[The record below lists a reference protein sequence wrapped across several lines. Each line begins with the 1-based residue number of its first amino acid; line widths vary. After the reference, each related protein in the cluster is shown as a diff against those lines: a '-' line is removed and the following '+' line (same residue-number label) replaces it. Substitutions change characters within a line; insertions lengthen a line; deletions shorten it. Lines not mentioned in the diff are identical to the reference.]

1 MNPWLRRKLD
11 RLRKVWLLPLVSAS
25 LAIPVMLQME
35 MAGSTNN
42 VSHSEPVL
50 VASPLALDQIQEII
64 PLGNL
69 NPAGGHV
76 FPADHIYFDYGQKA
90 GLTVFA
96 PAGGT
101 VRSVRTQSRGDLK
114 IEVQVDP
121 NVDYYLAHIDVEP
134 EFKVGSKVMPGQRL
148 GTVSGRSML
157 DLGTTDARVRVS
169 GLTDPS
175 RYPEPTLHATSP
187 LSLFSEP
194 LKKQLYAKVR
204 RTGPDKDGR
213 FDLDRRGRLVGN
225 WFHQSLSVKGSS
237 RGEPQVWARQ
247 LAFAYDVLDPQRVRV
262 SVGGT
267 VGPAGIYAV
276 TGNGPDPAEVRVESG
291 RVLYRLT
298 RIGSARSS
306 GPWPDQGILLVQLL
320 NETRLRAEHLADFR
334 QEPRGFSEK
343 ATVYER

>member
-1 MNPWLRRKLD
+1 M
-11 RLRKVWLLPLVSAS
+11 
-25 LAIPVMLQME
+25 
-35 MAGSTNN
+35 
-42 VSHSEPVL
+42 
-50 VASPLALDQIQEII
+50 
-64 PLGNL
+64 
-69 NPAGGHV
+69 
-76 FPADHIYFDYGQKA
+76 
-90 GLTVFA
+90 
-96 PAGGT
+96 
-101 VRSVRTQSRGDLK
+101 
-114 IEVQVDP
+114 
-121 NVDYYLAHIDVEP
+121 
-134 EFKVGSKVMPGQRL
+134 
-148 GTVSGRSML
+148 
-157 DLGTTDARVRVS
+157 
-169 GLTDPS
+169 
-175 RYPEPTLHATSP
+175 
-187 LSLFSEP
+187 
-194 LKKQLYAKVR
+194 
-204 RTGPDKDGR
+204 KD
-213 FDLDRRGRLVGN
+213 
-225 WFHQSLSVKGSS
+225 SS